1 MGRMG
6 HLRHLAQ
13 PVAEDCGELLV
24 LLSLVGVGDR
34 EPIEVVEGAE
44 KPPELRSCLQGGRTH
59 QAEKHWRDNFLRGK
73 EVNWINNVP
82 VKK

>member
-24 LLSLVGVGDR
+24 LLGLVGVGDR
-34 EPIEVVEGAE
+34 EPIEVVEGA
-44 KPPELRSCLQGGRTH
+44 K
-59 QAEKHWRDNFLRGK
+59 
-73 EVNWINNVP
+73 
-82 VKK
+82 

>member
-6 HLRHLAQ
+6 HLRHLVQ

-44 KPPELRSCLQGGRTH
+44 QPPELRSCLEGGRTH
-59 QAEKHWRDNFLRGK
+59 QADEHWRDNCLRGK
-73 EVNWINNVP
+73 GLYWIDYVR
-82 VKK
+82 VEE